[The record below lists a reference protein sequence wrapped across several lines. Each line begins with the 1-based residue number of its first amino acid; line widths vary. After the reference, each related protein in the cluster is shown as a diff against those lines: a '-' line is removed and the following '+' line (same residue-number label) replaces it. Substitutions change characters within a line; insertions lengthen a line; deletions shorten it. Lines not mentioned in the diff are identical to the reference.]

1 MIISLDLIII
11 VLISVAFFT
20 LLERKV
26 LGYIQIRKGPNKVG
40 LIGLIQPFAD
50 AIKLFSKET
59 FLVLKSNY
67 LYYLLSPI
75 LRILLILL
83 LWQNLPIITL
93 ILNNLYGILI
103 IFCILRLGVYGIII
117 AGWSSNSIY
126 SLIGGIR
133 RIAQTISYEVRIILL
148 LLSEIFLI
156 ERFNLYLFK
165 EFQIYLWFIFI
176 NIFCALL
183 LIVRFLAELN
193 RTPFDF
199 AEGESE
205 LVSGFNT
212 EYIRGRFAL
221 IFIAEYGIIIFIIIF
236 FSIIFLGG
244 NVINI
249 FFYIIY
255 LLIIFFVIWVRGTY
269 PRFRYDNL
277 IYLTWKSFLP
287 VSLNILILVLRIKF
301 IFYKKLLEEFT
312 SLLWVQTICFIS

>member
-1 MIISLDLIII
+1 M

-40 LIGLIQPFAD
+40 FIGILQPFAD
-50 AIKLFSKET
+50 ALKLFSKET

-67 LYYLLSPI
+67 LYYLFRPI
-75 LRILLILL
+75 FRIFLILI
-83 LWQNLPIITL
+83 LWNNLPIIS
-93 ILNNLYGILI
+93 IIINNSYGAI
-103 IFCILRLGVYGIII
+103 IIICIMRLGVYGVII

-148 LLSEIFLI
+148 ILGEFILI
-156 ERFNLYLFK
+156 RSFNLYILI
-165 EFQIYLWFIFI
+165 EFQKYIWFLFLNLFI
-176 NIFCALL
+176 SIMLL
-183 LIVRFLAELN
+183 VRFLAELN

-212 EYIRGRFAL
+212 EYISGSFAL
-221 IFIAEYGIIIFIIIF
+221 IFIAEYGIIIFIIILF
-236 FSIIFLGG
+236 NLFFLGG
-244 NVINI
+244 NIWSLT
-249 FFYIIY
+249 FYLIY
-255 LLIIFFVIWVRGTY
+255 LFLLFLIIWVRGTY

-277 IYLTWKSFLP
+277 IYLTWKRFLP
-287 VSLNILILVLRIKF
+287 VRLNLLLFLLSIKF
-301 IFYKKLLEEFT
+301 
-312 SLLWVQTICFIS
+312 FINL